1 MMVDCGEGAQLAM
14 RRQRL
19 KFSRLRD
26 IFISHLHGDH
36 WLGLPGLLSTMDLSQ
51 VGGTV
56 NIHIFE
62 EGARLLTNLMEA
74 ICPTPGLHINYNIIK
89 PEHAV
94 ILETHSLTV
103 STVPL
108 FHRVP
113 TVGFIFRE
121 KPGLRH
127 LIPDMAAAYNIPVHR
142 LNGIKAGEDYICP
155 DGTVIPNSHLTLD
168 PEPPVSYGYASDTAF
183 DPRVVTAFRG
193 VDTLYHEA
201 TYADDNAH
209 KAAARGHS
217 TAREAG
223 RVARRAGVKRL
234 VLGHF
239 SKSYISE
246 EAHVAEASAEFS
258 GEVIAANEGMT
269 IHLS

>member
-19 KFSRLRD
+19 KFSRLRH

-56 NIHIFE
+56 NIYIFE

-74 ICPTPGLHINYNIIK
+74 ICPTSGLHINYNIIK

-201 TYADDNAH
+201 TYSDDNAH